1 MDASWGTWAL
11 GLIGLMV
18 FFYITWAVAF
28 AAFGVVIIVIGMK
41 MLKKSSYIYGIIA
54 VIIGVAILW
63 ADVQYM
69 CLNVLAPL
77 ITSIK

>member
-1 MDASWGTWAL
+1 MDA
-11 GLIGLMV
+11 GLHDGHVCLWFIVMMV

-54 VIIGVAILW
+54 VIIGVATLF
-63 ADVQYM
+63 ADV
-69 CLNVLAPL
+69 LLL
-77 ITSIK
+77 IGQVPFIT